1 MTILTLVCSQS
12 TKNEVDRGG
21 FISRF
26 NMKLPHAIPVRGRC
40 QLVEYTV
47 LCQSGDDADFHKL
60 LKIDVPWLDCSCT
73 HILGCGSNP
82 DSTHKELAVPN
93 YDQRRHTSKNMLLT
107 CLHKATLESPNDMKF
122 VTNTTTIP
130 SQFDIFI
137 KSGLDGSDYTNVM
150 HMVLKFSIEV
160 AGLF

>member
-1 MTILTLVCSQS
+1 MTILTLVCSQG
-12 TKNEVDRGG
+12 TKDDSSRDDFV
-21 FISRF
+21 SRF
-26 NMKLPHAIPVRGRC
+26 NVKLPHAIPVRGRC

-47 LCQSGDDADFHKL
+47 LCQSGDEPEFHKL
-60 LKIDVPWLDCSCT
+60 LEVDVPWLDCSST
-73 HILGCGSNP
+73 HILGCGTNP
-82 DSTHKELAVPN
+82 DSTNNDAAVLR

-107 CLHKATLESPNDMKF
+107 CLYKATLESPNDMKF

-130 SQFDIFI
+130 SEFDITI